1 MRTGP
6 YRLTPDQAVFDWSVD
21 HPPLLAVASG
31 SEAFFDMLDASGGQ
45 LGPDATLDEFRDLDQ
60 SHTMPISGP
69 IVVEGALPGDVLEV
83 EILEIGIGSHAW
95 TGQRPGQGI
104 LTAEEFPDIWMN
116 VWQLDGLRAHY
127 RDGIS
132 VPLEPFP
139 GMIGVTPAMP
149 GHHTSDPPRSMGGNL
164 DTRQLG
170 VGSKLYLPIE
180 VEGALFGIGDGHA
193 AQGDGEVCG
202 SAIEVPMTTTVRL
215 TVRKDLKLDCL
226 EYEVSRPLERPSAAA
241 AGYYVTTGIEPDLY
255 EAARLAVRRMVAHL
269 ARHHELDPQDAYGL
283 CSVAADLKIS
293 EIVDKP
299 NWLVSLF
306 LPKDVFES
314 AP

>member
-1 MRTGP
+1 MRTGA
-6 YRLTPDQAVFDWSVD
+6 YSLTREQAVWDWSVD
-21 HPPLLAVASG
+21 HPPLLHVSSG
-31 SEAFFDMLDASGGQ
+31 AEVFLDMLDASGGQ
-45 LGPDATLDEFRDLDQ
+45 LGPDATLEQFRSLDQ
-60 SHTMPISGP
+60 SRTMPISGP
-69 IVVEGALPGDVLEV
+69 IFVEDAQPGDVLEV

-104 LTAEEFPDIWMN
+104 LSAEEFPDEWVN
-116 VWQLDGLRAHY
+116 VWHLDGPRAHY

-132 VPLEPFP
+132 IPLEPFP
-139 GMIGVTPAMP
+139 GMLGVTMAEP
-149 GHHTSDPPRSMGGNL
+149 GHHTSDPPRNMGGNL
-164 DTRQLG
+164 DTRQIG
-170 VGSKLYLPIE
+170 EGSKIYFPIE

-202 SAIEVPMTTTVRL
+202 SAIEVPMTTTIRL
-215 TVRKDLKLDCL
+215 TVRKDLRLDCM
-226 EYEVSRPLERPSAAA
+226 EYEISRPLERPSAAE

-269 ARHHELDPQDAYGL
+269 EQAHGLEHYDAYGL

-306 LPKDVFES
+306 LPKDIFE
-314 AP
+314 

>member
-6 YRLTPDQAVFDWSVD
+6 YSLRREQAVWDWSTD
-21 HPPLLAVASG
+21 HPPALTVSSG
-31 SEAFFDMLDASGGQ
+31 SEVFLDMLDASGGQ
-45 LGPDATLDEFRDLDQ
+45 LGPDATLEQFRNLDQ
-60 SHTMPISGP
+60 RRTMPISGP
-69 IVVEGALPGDVLEV
+69 IYVEGAQPGDVLEV
-83 EILEIGIGSHAW
+83 EILEIGIGSYAW

-104 LTAEEFPDIWMN
+104 LTAEEFPEEWVN
-116 VWQLDGLRAHY
+116 VWHLDGPRAHY

-132 VPLEPFP
+132 IPLEPFP
-139 GMIGVTPAMP
+139 GMLGVTMAQP
-149 GHHTSDPPRSMGGNL
+149 GHHTSDPPRNMGGNL
-164 DTRQLG
+164 DTRQIAA
-170 VGSKLYLPIE
+170 GSKIYFPVE

-202 SAIEVPMTTTVRL
+202 SAIEVPMTTTIRL
-215 TVRKDLKLDCL
+215 SVRKDLKLDCM
-226 EYEVSRPLERPSAAA
+226 EYEVTRPLERPSAAQ

-269 ARHHELDPQDAYGL
+269 ETHHRLEHHDAYGL

-306 LPKDVFES
+306 LPKDIFE
-314 AP
+314 